1 MDNIEKAAIQVRDLS
16 IIYREIRHLSL
27 QNLRRKDLDKKGG
40 YQALSDV
47 TFDVA
52 NGEIIGL
59 IGRNGSGKSTLLRAI
74 AGIFSPDKGTID
86 LFGRTAT
93 ILSIGLGF
101 QRKLSGR
108 ENIYLSGMLL
118 GFTRAQI
125 DEKVDEI
132 IAFSE
137 LEEYIEKPVRTYS
150 NGMHSKLSFSIVAI
164 LGADII
170 LIDEVLS
177 VGDAYFQ
184 KKSMQK
190 MRELISD
197 ANRTVVIVSHNM
209 ATIRILCSRAIW
221 LADGRIKMIGET
233 QDVIKEYEKL
243 V

>member
-1 MDNIEKAAIQVRDLS
+1 MENIAIQVRDLS
-16 IIYREIRHLSL
+16 ITYREIRHISL
-27 QNLRRKDLDKKGG
+27 QKRNDLTNKVG
-40 YQALSDV
+40 YQALNNIS
-47 TFDVA
+47 FDVA

-59 IGRNGSGKSTLLRAI
+59 IGRNGCGKTTLLRAV
-74 AGIFSPDKGTID
+74 AGVFAPDRGSID
-86 LFGRTAT
+86 LFGRTAS

-118 GFTRAQI
+118 GFSRAQI

-132 IAFSE
+132 IDFSE

-197 ANRTVVIVSHNM
+197 ENRTVMIVSHNM
-209 ATIRILCSRAIW
+209 ATIRSLCSRAIW
-221 LADGRIKMIGET
+221 LSDGEIKMIGET
-233 QDVIKEYEKL
+233 QEVIKEYEKL